1 MGRVGPAHWQLA
13 RPHARTRVPNFVE
26 TKRTASR
33 RSRLPLHV
41 AFSPNLSSSLFPQL
55 AMRER
60 EGNWWGDAACGGWS
74 SPSWEAPPSVLPS
87 LRRHG
92 SPVAATGGRPRSP
105 PPPPLRRG
113 LLRGGQDRP
122 AWRWAKFFLQF
133 FFQIFHSVSSLS
145 IDDIHGLDSERCGF
159 LTVCLL
165 CFSCCS
171 ERDVWEHEQ
180 TVWIVGLE
188 SERRWS
194 VWWWRRVERDR
205 MQRFICHRD
214 VIHCSTFY
222 LWDSWFACFFS
233 LKKDGW
239 TGALLKN
246 FSLFHTRCSLQF
258 ANRVAFA

>member
-13 RPHARTRVPNFVE
+13 RPHARTRFPNFVE

-33 RSRLPLHV
+33 HSRLPLHV

-105 PPPPLRRG
+105 PPPLRRG

-133 FFQIFHSVSSLS
+133 LFSDFSF
-145 IDDIHGLDSERCGF
+145 GF
-159 LTVCLL
+159 LSFNRWYSWIGFWKMWFPDCLP
-165 CFSCCS
+165 
-171 ERDVWEHEQ
+171 
-180 TVWIVGLE
+180 
-188 SERRWS
+188 
-194 VWWWRRVERDR
+194 
-205 MQRFICHRD
+205 
-214 VIHCSTFY
+214 
-222 LWDSWFACFFS
+222 
-233 LKKDGW
+233 
-239 TGALLKN
+239 
-246 FSLFHTRCSLQF
+246 SLFQLLLWTWCLRAWTNRLNCWVGKRAAVIRVVMTTSGKGSNAAIHLSQRCNSLQHF
-258 ANRVAFA
+258 LPLGFLICLFFFFKKRRMNRRTSEELFSFSYKMFTSVC